1 MTCQEFWSR
10 MPELKSGQQQFDHV
24 RQCASCAALL
34 ERQRALSAGL
44 RRMAAERHIVEAPA
58 HLEAR
63 LRAEFHSGAGQPA
76 TSPPIHPWVS
86 HPWVSHWWAPRRW
99 VPGWA
104 QRGLWV
110 PAVAALLA
118 LAVFLVW
125 EQRTQ
130 PAGPAP
136 AHIASLAGDY
146 TASMDSGFIPLPYA
160 EATSAPDDVDRVEIE
175 VPRATLIALGIPMP
189 EGDAR
194 EAVEAEVLLGAGG
207 TPQAVRLLQ

>member
-1 MTCQEFWSR
+1 MTCQDFWDR
-10 MPELKSGQQQFDHV
+10 MPELESGQQPFDHV

-44 RRMAAERHIVEAPA
+44 RRMAAERHSVQAPA

-63 LRAEFHSGAGQPA
+63 LRAAFQKPAGRRA
-76 TSPPIHPWVS
+76 TSPPL
-86 HPWVSHWWAPRRW
+86 HW
-99 VPGWA
+99 
-104 QRGLWV
+104 WV
-110 PAVAALLA
+110 PALAALLA

-125 EQRTQ
+125 ERRPQ
-130 PAGPAP
+130 PAGTPGVP
-136 AHIASLAGDY
+136 PVHIASLAGDD
-146 TASMDSGFIPLPYA
+146 AAEMDSGFIALPYA
-160 EATSAPDDVDRVEIE
+160 EATGAPDDDDRVEIE

-207 TPQAVRLLQ
+207 APQAVRLLE

>member
-10 MPELKSGQQQFDHV
+10 MPELESGQQQFDHV
-24 RQCASCAALL
+24 RQCVSCAALL

-44 RRMAAERHIVEAPA
+44 RRMAAERHAVEAPA
-58 HLEAR
+58 HLEAG
-63 LRAEFHSGAGQPA
+63 LRATFHSPPGVPA
-76 TSPPIHPWVS
+76 TSPS
-86 HPWVSHWWAPRRW
+86 LHW
-99 VPGWA
+99 WA

-125 EQRTQ
+125 ERRPP
-130 PAGPAP
+130 PAGPVP
-136 AHIASLAGDY
+136 PVHIASLAGD
-146 TASMDSGFIPLPYA
+146 AAAEPDSGFIPLPYA
-160 EATSAPDDVDRVEIE
+160 EPTGTPDDDDRVQIE

-194 EAVEAEVLLGAGG
+194 EAVEAELLLGAGG
-207 TPQAVRLLQ
+207 TLQAVRLLE

>member
-1 MTCQEFWSR
+1 MTCQDFWDR
-10 MPELKSGQQQFDHV
+10 MPELESGQQLFDHG

-44 RRMAAERHIVEAPA
+44 RRMAAERHSVQAPA

-63 LRAEFHSGAGQPA
+63 LRAAFQRPPGWRA
-76 TSPPIHPWVS
+76 TSPPIHW
-86 HPWVSHWWAPRRW
+86 
-99 VPGWA
+99 
-104 QRGLWV
+104 WV
-110 PAVAALLA
+110 PALAALLA

-125 EQRTQ
+125 ERRPQ
-130 PAGPAP
+130 PAGTPGVSP
-136 AHIASLAGDY
+136 VQIASLAGDD
-146 TASMDSGFIPLPYA
+146 AAEMDSGFIALPYA
-160 EATSAPDDVDRVEIE
+160 EATGAPDDDDRVQIE

-207 TPQAVRLLQ
+207 APQAVRLLE